1 MSWQCPKCEGD
12 ELTLVV
18 STEARLVQHDN
29 GEFETEEIGGHEW
42 DDDSSMC
49 CQGCGHRGT
58 AGEFKQEEEDEPADI
73 RRLSD
78 EWIEFAHNGKRWSF
92 NESELALW
100 ESEEVGF
107 HFVCYHEI
115 KDPTAESVK
124 AFIDE
129 RGLG

>member
-1 MSWQCPKCEGD
+1 M
-12 ELTLVV
+12 
-18 STEARLVQHDN
+18 
-29 GEFETEEIGGHEW
+29 
-42 DDDSSMC
+42 
-49 CQGCGHRGT
+49 
-58 AGEFKQEEEDEPADI
+58 
-73 RRLSD
+73 RRNNSRHSD
-78 EWIEFAHNGKRWSF
+78 EWTEITHNGERWSF